1 MGWVTIV
8 LVTTVWVFL
17 AAGVGGAADAFT
29 HKAAARTHL
38 RLAVSLGER
47 ALGGLSSAASLPQLG
62 GVMPLVR
69 DMLEHAKQASGE
81 LKNARQ
87 FNAPGPLLTMQIDK
101 IESTHGMIRYTLD
114 QTGRPWEEYQ
124 GEAMRSMRQAVVT
137 LQTALAMM

>member
-17 AAGVGGAADAFT
+17 AAGVGGAADP
-29 HKAAARTHL
+29 HKTAAGTHL
-38 RLAVSLGER
+38 RRAVSLGQR
-47 ALGGLSSAASLPQLG
+47 ALGGLSSAASLPQLD
-62 GVMPLVR
+62 GVLPLVR

-87 FNAPGPLLTMQIDK
+87 LNSPGPLLTMQIDK
-101 IESTHGMIRYTLD
+101 IESTHGLIRYTLD